1 MDLGDG
7 YHLLVAGLAQSDVT
21 VGQWLLAGE
30 PIGSMTRT
38 TDGKR
43 PELYLELR
51 RNGSPV
57 DPLPW
62 MAPSKGKSSG

>member
-7 YHLLVAGLAQSDVT
+7 YHLLIAGLAQSDVT

-38 TDGKR
+38 TDGTR